1 MKTPTEM
8 KVTKKQYET
17 LEALAYWCHEYAY
30 AKERN
35 DAEGMHKGIGN
46 IVYHEFTAV
55 TSGIPNAITEIYIE
69 DDIIVSVERTNCIH
83 HEMGTATR
91 THNGKTAKITCVL
104 S

>member
-17 LEALAYWCHEYAY
+17 LEALAYWCHEYSY

-35 DAEGMHKGIGN
+35 DAEGMHKGIDN

-55 TSGIPNAITEIYIE
+55 TSGMPNAITEMFMEYGNNWRNYTNTYTS
-69 DDIIVSVERTNCIH
+69 DFAKKNGVVIIKE
-83 HEMGTATR
+83 A
-91 THNGKTAKITCVL
+91 
-104 S
+104 